1 MTDKRPSGYG
11 AVLRN
16 RDFFILWSGSLVSSL
31 GDALRNIALLWLVK
45 ELTGSNLAM
54 GTVMLFSML
63 PYVLLGL
70 FAGSVVDLADR
81 KKIMVWSDIIRGGL
95 SLSVPLLLA
104 TGHLA
109 FWHLCAMAFLMS
121 SVSAFFQP
129 AMQASIPNVVGRDH
143 LMTANALGSLT
154 FQISGIVG
162 PALGGAI
169 VGLAG
174 TQPAFIA
181 DGVSFLISAMA
192 ILLARIPGAQPA
204 AGQPRPNVA
213 RVLSGVKEGFVFIAA
228 RRLLLTIVV
237 MALVVN
243 FFTSPIM
250 VLMANHVD
258 TAWHAGAQ
266 GYGLL
271 GSALSLGALVST
283 LVLGA
288 VAARFKA
295 QRLAVAGLAAMG
307 LGTLAL
313 VPASRLE
320 HGIVIFLALGLPTRW
335 SISHSPPGSRN
346 GPRTGCAGESSPPC
360 RSGRWRPLLW
370 PWAWPDGR
378 ATSSGPGASSP
389 WPAWSWWPGRCFWS
403 GRSGSTGATWKSW
416 RPSPAARPR
425 PGLRVRRRR
434 SSRRVLRRRR
444 GRPQGRKRRPR
455 PRRPRRPGS

>member
-16 RDFFILWSGSLVSSL
+16 RDFFILWSGSLISSL

-63 PYVLLGL
+63 PYLLLGL
-70 FAGSVVDLADR
+70 FAGSIVDLADR

-143 LMTANALGSLT
+143 LMPANALGSLT

-181 DGVSFLISAMA
+181 DGVSFLVSAAA

-213 RVLSGVKEGFVFIAA
+213 RVLSGVKEGFAFIAS
-228 RRLLLTIVV
+228 RRLLLSLVV

-243 FFTSPIM
+243 FISAPIM

-283 LVLGA
+283 LVLGG

-295 QRLAVAGLAAMG
+295 QRLVVAGLAAMG
-307 LGTLAL
+307 LCTLAL

-320 HGIVIFLALGLPTRW
+320 HGIVIFLALGLANPV
-335 SISHSPPGSRN
+335 IN
-346 GPRTGCAGESSPPC
+346 I
-360 RSGRWRPLLW
+360 PLMTWLQKW
-370 PWAWPDGR
+370 TPD
-378 ATSSGPGASSP
+378 
-389 WPAWSWWPGRCFWS
+389 
-403 GRSGSTGATWKSW
+403 
-416 RPSPAARPR
+416 
-425 PGLRVRRRR
+425 RVRGRVFSAVQVGAMAGTPLALGLAGWASDVFGARSIFAAAGLVMVAGAVFLVWAFRAYRRD
-434 SSRRVLRRRR
+434 LEELEA
-444 GRPQGRKRRPR
+444 GAQGPTATVEQTS
-455 PRRPRRPGS
+455 PSAS

>member
-16 RDFFILWSGSLVSSL
+16 RDFFILWSGSLISSL

-63 PYVLLGL
+63 PYLLLGL
-70 FAGSVVDLADR
+70 FAGAIVDLADR
-81 KKIMVWSDIIRGGL
+81 KKIMVWSDVIRGGL

-143 LMTANALGSLT
+143 LITANALGSLT

-181 DGVSFLISAMA
+181 DGVSFLVSAAA
-192 ILLARIPGAQPA
+192 ILLARIPGARPA

-213 RVLSGVKEGFVFIAA
+213 RVLSGVKEGFAFIAS
-228 RRLLLTIVV
+228 RRLLLSLVV

-243 FFTSPIM
+243 FISAPIM

-295 QRLAVAGLAAMG
+295 QRLAVVGLAAMG
-307 LGTLAL
+307 LCTLAL

-320 HGIVIFLALGLPTRW
+320 HGVAIFLALGLANPVINIPLITWLQKWTPDRVRGRVSSAVQVGAMAATPLALGLAGWASDVFGTR
-335 SISHSPPGSRN
+335 SIFAA
-346 GPRTGCAGESSPPC
+346 AGLVTVAGALFLVWAFRAYRRDLEELES
-360 RSGRWRPLLW
+360 
-370 PWAWPDGR
+370 
-378 ATSSGPGASSP
+378 GAQ
-389 WPAWSWWPGRCFWS
+389 G
-403 GRSGSTGATWKSW
+403 
-416 RPSPAARPR
+416 PAATVEQTSP
-425 PGLRVRRRR
+425 
-434 SSRRVLRRRR
+434 SAS
-444 GRPQGRKRRPR
+444 
-455 PRRPRRPGS
+455 

>member
-1 MTDKRPSGYG
+1 
-11 AVLRN
+11 
-16 RDFFILWSGSLVSSL
+16 
-31 GDALRNIALLWLVK
+31 
-45 ELTGSNLAM
+45 
-54 GTVMLFSML
+54 
-63 PYVLLGL
+63 
-70 FAGSVVDLADR
+70 
-81 KKIMVWSDIIRGGL
+81 
-95 SLSVPLLLA
+95 
-104 TGHLA
+104 
-109 FWHLCAMAFLMS
+109 MAFLMS

-181 DGVSFLISAMA
+181 DGVSFLVSAAA
-192 ILLARIPGAQPA
+192 ILLARIPSAQPA

-213 RVLSGVKEGFVFIAA
+213 RVLSGVKEGFAFIAA
-228 RRLLLTIVV
+228 RRLMLSIVV

-243 FFTSPIM
+243 FISAPIM

-271 GSALSLGALVST
+271 GSAFSLGALVST

-295 QRLAVAGLAAMG
+295 QRLVVAGLAAMG
-307 LGTLAL
+307 LCTLAL

-320 HGIVIFLALGLPTRW
+320 HGLVIFLATGLANPVANIPLITWLQRWTPDRTRGRVFSAVQVGAMAATPLALGLAGWASDVFGARSIFAAAGLVMVAGALFLVWAFRVYRRDLEELEAGAAEAGAAEAGVQGPTATVEQT
-335 SISHSPPGSRN
+335 SPS
-346 GPRTGCAGESSPPC
+346 
-360 RSGRWRPLLW
+360 
-370 PWAWPDGR
+370 
-378 ATSSGPGASSP
+378 AS
-389 WPAWSWWPGRCFWS
+389 
-403 GRSGSTGATWKSW
+403 
-416 RPSPAARPR
+416 
-425 PGLRVRRRR
+425 
-434 SSRRVLRRRR
+434 
-444 GRPQGRKRRPR
+444 
-455 PRRPRRPGS
+455 

>member
-16 RDFFILWSGSLVSSL
+16 RDFFILWSGSLISSL

-63 PYVLLGL
+63 PYLLLGL
-70 FAGSVVDLADR
+70 FAGSIVDLADR

-181 DGVSFLISAMA
+181 DGVSFLVSAAA
-192 ILLARIPGAQPA
+192 ILLARIPGARPA

-213 RVLSGVKEGFVFIAA
+213 RVLSGVKEGFAFIAS

-243 FFTSPIM
+243 FFASPVM

-258 TAWHAGAQ
+258 KAWHAGAQ

-288 VAARFKA
+288 VAARLNPRLLVTFGLVA
-295 QRLAVAGLAAMG
+295 QGLV
-307 LGTLAL
+307 LLAL

-320 HGIVIFLALGLPTRW
+320 HGIAIFLAWGLVNPVINIPLMTWLQKWTPDRVRGRVFSAVQVGAMAATPLALGLAGWASDLFGARAIFAAAGLVTVFGALIAVWAFRAYRRDLEELEAGAAEA
-335 SISHSPPGSRN
+335 SAV
-346 GPRTGCAGESSPPC
+346 TGGETP
-360 RSGRWRPLLW
+360 
-370 PWAWPDGR
+370 
-378 ATSSGPGASSP
+378 ATAQ
-389 WPAWSWWPGRCFWS
+389 
-403 GRSGSTGATWKSW
+403 GSTAMVEQTS
-416 RPSPAARPR
+416 PSA
-425 PGLRVRRRR
+425 
-434 SSRRVLRRRR
+434 S
-444 GRPQGRKRRPR
+444 
-455 PRRPRRPGS
+455 

>member
-16 RDFFILWSGSLVSSL
+16 RDFFILWSGSLISSL

-63 PYVLLGL
+63 PYLLLGL
-70 FAGSVVDLADR
+70 FAGSIVDLADR

-181 DGVSFLISAMA
+181 DGVSFLVSAAA

-213 RVLSGVKEGFVFIAA
+213 RVLSGVKEGFAFIAS
-228 RRLLLTIVV
+228 RRLLLSLVV

-243 FFTSPIM
+243 FISAPIM

-307 LGTLAL
+307 LCTLAL

-320 HGIVIFLALGLPTRW
+320 HGIVIFLALGLANPVVN
-335 SISHSPPGSRN
+335 I
-346 GPRTGCAGESSPPC
+346 
-360 RSGRWRPLLW
+360 PLMTWLQKW
-370 PWAWPDGR
+370 TPD
-378 ATSSGPGASSP
+378 
-389 WPAWSWWPGRCFWS
+389 
-403 GRSGSTGATWKSW
+403 
-416 RPSPAARPR
+416 
-425 PGLRVRRRR
+425 RVRGRVFSAVQVGAMAGAPLALGLAGWASDVFGARSIFAAAGLVMVAGAVFLVWAFRAYRRD
-434 SSRRVLRRRR
+434 LEELEA
-444 GRPQGRKRRPR
+444 GAQGPTATVEQTS
-455 PRRPRRPGS
+455 PSAL